1 MMIHSLKNSI
11 LFVNKKSYL
20 VLLACFLFL
29 LLSSCNKP
37 RYLFEVK
44 ELNFLNGSDTILT
57 GTKVDLDVL
66 AMDEVI
72 VSDSLLIITSK
83 DPNGYIKIFNK
94 YTNDSLLYILKE
106 GRARNE
112 TKSPITSSKQVY
124 YKGNDLILPMW
135 DSNDR
140 LMEVNITESLRSG
153 RTEIGSVQESASFT
167 RVRSVILNSDISST
181 FDYQKGGMDPIVTG
195 RYILPKYFIRNGK
208 KQKEIKVF
216 PSIVEFEEP
225 DKQLGL
231 YFGCPYL
238 NKQENIVVQPLQY
251 LNYILFFNLES
262 LECFAVHQMNSKSF
276 DDKLDMSYD
285 YPMCFCDCVICDDFF
300 ILLHKIVTEE
310 KGEEA
315 VYDKE
320 IMLFDWNGS
329 FLYSAIL
336 KEKVNSIGYDEE
348 RKVLYGLN
356 RSKDMIYT
364 YNIAS
369 IVDNI

>member
-1 MMIHSLKNSI
+1 MIIHSQHR
-11 LFVNKKSYL
+11 
-20 VLLACFLFL
+20 VLLAIASFLV
-29 LLSSCNKP
+29 LSSCNKT
-37 RYLFEVK
+37 RYSFEVK
-44 ELNFLNGSDTILT
+44 ELDFINSSDTILT

-66 AMDEVI
+66 SMDEVI
-72 VSDSLLIITSK
+72 IADSLLIITSK

-94 YTNDSLLYILKE
+94 YTNDSLLFILKE

-112 TKSPITSSKQVY
+112 AHFPITSSKQVY
-124 YKGNDLILPMW
+124 YKGNDLIIPMW

-140 LMEVNITESLRSG
+140 LMEVNITKSLRSG

-181 FDYQKGGMDPIVTG
+181 FDYQKGGIDPIVT
-195 RYILPKYFIRNGK
+195 PKYFIRNGK

-216 PSIVEFEEP
+216 PSIVDFEEP

-262 LECFAVHQMNSKSF
+262 LECFAIHQMDSKSF

-300 ILLHKIVTEE
+300 ILLHKRVSEE
-310 KGEEA
+310 KGEKA

-348 RKVLYGLN
+348 RKLLYGLN
-356 RSKDMIYT
+356 RSKDIIYT

-369 IVDNI
+369 IVDEL